1 MVTQHDNDFSK
12 ALENLKK
19 GITGSILP
27 TEQTTVQSIRQL
39 RDELR
44 MGDSTV
50 TFTLLNGS
58 TVSYLVA
65 ISGET
70 TRDILVG
77 EWVIRGS

>member
-1 MVTQHDNDFSK
+1 MPRNNEFFK
-12 ALENLKK
+12 ALEGLKRD
-19 GITGSILP
+19 ILATVP
-27 TEQTTVQSIRQL
+27 LNEQATVQSIRQL
-39 RDELR
+39 RDEVR

-65 ISGET
+65 TSGDT
-70 TRDILVG
+70 TRDIVSG